1 MVRHSMTLAE
11 AAAWEPEA
19 VVTEAST
26 IPMEPR
32 LYRQRNVDV
41 HDAADGHGLAEA
53 TAGNVHPRRSRRAT
67 WRTLA
72 WSGRLSIAYGT
83 TARRGTVGTPVGSN

>member
-26 IPMEPR
+26 IPMEPQ
-32 LYRQRNVDV
+32 LFRQQNVDV
-41 HDAADGHGLAEA
+41 RGAVDGHDLVEA
-53 TAGNVHPRRSRRAT
+53 TVEEVRPRRAT

-83 TARRGTVGTPVGSN
+83 TAR